1 MPTPKPLPPAL
12 LNYLEPVKPFI
23 DKEPIEKKT
32 IIDRCAGRVE
42 MHVLNFLK
50 MFSFH
55 KIQKLETGEL
65 IIV

>member
-1 MPTPKPLPPAL
+1 MPTSKPLPPAL

-50 MFSFH
+50 DVLLS
-55 KIQKLETGEL
+55 
-65 IIV
+65 